1 MKLLLVKA
9 MQNAMYIFQIA
20 IAQLSPEWYLAE
32 GDRRVF
38 FGGGGEMRAVPMI
51 YNSFV
56 GNLSMPQ
63 SIVHWCYN
71 TPY

>member
-1 MKLLLVKA
+1 
-9 MQNAMYIFQIA
+9 
-20 IAQLSPEWYLAE
+20 LAE